1 MTIAQI
7 CQHNVDTADA
17 SESIQSAAQRMGT
30 RNVGTL
36 LVLGPSGRPA
46 GILTDRDVAL
56 RVAGRGRD
64 PYTTRVADVMTTDLE
79 SAPEDLSVDEALR
92 RMRSRGV
99 RRLPVVNRSGECVGV
114 VSLDDILAH
123 LVREFGV
130 LGRLLEVSA
139 PGVD

>member
-1 MTIAQI
+1 MTLAEI
-7 CQHNVDTADA
+7 CQRNVDTADA

-36 LVLGPSGRPA
+36 IVLNPSGRPA
-46 GILTDRDVAL
+46 GILTDRDVAV

-64 PYTTRVADVMTTDLE
+64 PYTTRVGDVMTTELE
-79 SAPEDLSVDEALR
+79 SAPEDLPVEDALR

-99 RRLPVVNRSGECVGV
+99 RRLPVVNRAGECIGV
-114 VSLDDILAH
+114 VSLDDVLVH

-130 LGRLLEVSA
+130 LGRLLEVST
-139 PGVD
+139 PGLD